1 MLLAISGLKL
11 FILYL
16 AALAAIVFFF
26 IRRFVKKNSNAKR
39 NREDRYNE
47 LNTFILQYEAS
58 KKVEAGKGKNEEQIK
73 EEQKEAASE
82 DVKQTDEQK
91 KPVKIELNAETIGRI
106 KALYFDAEV
115 SVEKIAEK
123 TGVSIE
129 HIESL
134 IKN

>member
-1 MLLAISGLKL
+1 MLLAISGSKL
-11 FILYL
+11 FALYL
-16 AALAAIVFFF
+16 AVLAVIVFL
-26 IRRFVKKNSNAKR
+26 FVRNFLKKNSNAKR

-58 KKVEAGKGKNEEQIK
+58 KKVEADKEKNGEQIK
-73 EEQKEAASE
+73 EQKEAVSE

-91 KPVKIELNAETIGRI
+91 KSVKIELDAETIGRI
-106 KALYFDAEV
+106 KALYFDAEMP
-115 SVEKIAEK
+115 VEKISEK
-123 TGVSIE
+123 TGVSVE

>member
-1 MLLAISGLKL
+1 MLLAISGSKL
-11 FILYL
+11 FALYL
-16 AALAAIVFFF
+16 AVLAVIVFL
-26 IRRFVKKNSNAKR
+26 FVRNFLKKNSNAKR

-91 KPVKIELNAETIGRI
+91 KSVKIELDAETIGRI
-106 KALYFDAEV
+106 KALYFDAEMP
-115 SVEKIAEK
+115 VEKIAEK
-123 TGVSIE
+123 TGVSVE

>member
-1 MLLAISGLKL
+1 MVLAISGSKL
-11 FILYL
+11 FVLYL
-16 AALAAIVFFF
+16 AVLAVIVFL
-26 IRRFVKKNSNAKR
+26 FVRNFLKKNSNAKR

-58 KKVEAGKGKNEEQIK
+58 KKVEADKEKNGEQIK
-73 EEQKEAASE
+73 EQKEAASE

-106 KALYFDAEV
+106 KALYFDAEM

>member
-1 MLLAISGLKL
+1 MLLAISGSKL
-11 FILYL
+11 FALYL
-16 AALAAIVFFF
+16 AVLAVIVFL
-26 IRRFVKKNSNAKR
+26 FVRNFLKKNSNAKR

-58 KKVEAGKGKNEEQIK
+58 KKVEADKEKKGEQIK
-73 EEQKEAASE
+73 EQKEAASE

-91 KPVKIELNAETIGRI
+91 KSVKIELDAETIGRI
-106 KALYFDAEV
+106 KALYFDAEMP
-115 SVEKIAEK
+115 VEKIAEK
-123 TGVSIE
+123 TGVSVG